1 MGSLCKLLVS
11 EYDFAPCRSE
21 DLRQMSNRKSRIM
34 LTIDEVK
41 PLVKKVQIAKTL
53 ACSPRQVDNYMADG
67 MPHQKPSPRKVTF
80 DTAEVLK
87 WYKERFG
94 LQRRKLNCSQQN

>member
-1 MGSLCKLLVS
+1 
-11 EYDFAPCRSE
+11 
-21 DLRQMSNRKSRIM
+21 M

-41 PLVKKVQIAKTL
+41 PLVKKPQIAKTL
-53 ACSPRQVDNYMADG
+53 ACSPRQVDNYMAQG

-87 WYKERFG
+87 WYKEQYG
-94 LQRRKLNCSQQN
+94 LQRRKSLANN

>member
-1 MGSLCKLLVS
+1 
-11 EYDFAPCRSE
+11 
-21 DLRQMSNRKSRIM
+21 M

-41 PLVKKVQIAKTL
+41 PLVKKPQIAKTL
-53 ACSPRQVDNYMADG
+53 ACSPRQVDNYMAQG

-87 WYKERFG
+87 WYKDQYG
-94 LQRRKLNCSQQN
+94 LQRRKGLACN